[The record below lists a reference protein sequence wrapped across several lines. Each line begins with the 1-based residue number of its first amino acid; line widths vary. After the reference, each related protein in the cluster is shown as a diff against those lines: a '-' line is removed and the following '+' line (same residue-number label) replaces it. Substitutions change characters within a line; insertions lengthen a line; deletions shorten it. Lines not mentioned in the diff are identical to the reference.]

1 MSDFF
6 VIVMKEVRDLMRN
19 KQIIV
24 GMIIVPLILFPALG
38 KMISFGM
45 SEAKEETKVILVNF
59 DEGKYGNVLI
69 SALKAAPNVTVT
81 LIDAQ
86 TVQEAIQ
93 KAQAEGY
100 NVVVI
105 IPKDFSKNIE
115 ANEKTYVEVYAVFKG
130 ISAGIKESVSEGR
143 INVVL
148 QVLNEELAKLKISE
162 TVKGNPEAVLHPIDA
177 KSYSVIQ
184 GRIVNVPPS
193 VVSGIIYSQAFSI
206 PLVLF
211 IMISYVSQMAA
222 TTMAAEKEN
231 KTLETLLTLPVRRV
245 TIITGKM
252 VGTAIIALVASIAYM
267 IGLKYYI
274 NSFTP
279 ENMTQIGITLKDLG
293 LEMTPK
299 GALLFGISLFLSI
312 VFALSLAMLI
322 SVFAED
328 VRSASTM
335 VSMIMMPLL
344 FPIWILMFKDVST
357 LPPAVKYFLYAIPFS
372 HPVIASRAVLL
383 KQYGIVYAGIAYLL
397 FISGAML
404 YITAKFFST
413 EKVLTAKLKWGKKR
427 GAEK

>member
-1 MSDFF
+1 MNDFF
-6 VIVMKEVRDLMRN
+6 IIVMKELKDLMRN
-19 KQIIV
+19 KQVIV
-24 GMIIVPLILFPALG
+24 GMIVVPLVLFPALG
-38 KMISFGM
+38 KMISFGI
-45 SEAKEETKVILVNF
+45 SEAKEETRVILVNF
-59 DEGKYGNVLI
+59 DEGKYGEILV

-93 KAQAEGY
+93 KAQGEGY
-100 NVVVI
+100 NAVVVI
-105 IPKDFSKNIE
+105 PRDFSRNIE
-115 ANEKTYVEVYAVFKG
+115 ESRKTYGEVYAVFRG

-143 INVVL
+143 INAVL
-148 QVLNEELAKLKISE
+148 QILNEELAKLKIKE
-162 TVKGNPEAVLHPIDA
+162 AVKGNPEAILHPIDA

-184 GRIVNVPPS
+184 GRIVEIPPS
-193 VVSGIIYSQAFSI
+193 VVSRIIYSQAFSI

-231 KTLETLLTLPVRRV
+231 KTLETLLTLPVRRI
-245 TIITGKM
+245 TIIAGKM

-267 IGLKYYI
+267 IGLKYYM

-322 SVFAED
+322 SVFAD
-328 VRSASTM
+328 DIRSAGTM
-335 VSMIMMPLL
+335 VSMVIMPLL

-357 LPPAVKYFLYAIPFS
+357 LPLTVRYFLYVIPFS

-383 KQYGIVYAGIAYLL
+383 RQYGVVYTGIAYLL
-397 FISGAML
+397 LISGTTL

-413 EKVLTAKLKWGKKR
+413 EKVLTAKLKWGKR
-427 GAEK
+427 REAEK